1 MKSNA
6 VTINTTPTLMIAADN
21 LNRWVYIH
29 NGGGAKIYIGDEN
42 VTTVNGFHMAN
53 NESLQLFL
61 PSDETL
67 YAVVASSTNV
77 ITVLIP
83 DVD

>member
-6 VTINTTPTLMIAADN
+6 VTVHTTPTLMVAADN

-42 VTTVNGFHMAN
+42 VTTANGFHVAN

-61 PSDETL
+61 PTDETL
-67 YAVVASSTNV
+67 YAVVASNTNV

-83 DVD
+83 DID